1 MPDQMSLPGLGA
13 APALFQPDVIRGRP
27 GQLSGYNLFLAI
39 LPQDEDA
46 KRFGLV
52 GAKLRA
58 QHGLQGRCLQSQR
71 LHTTLH
77 AISAFKDAVPQSHID
92 AAKVAAA
99 SVSCPPLSIVFLCAG
114 SFSNKSNPE
123 DNAFVL
129 RCDARSIAAV
139 ARLRQALALA
149 LRRSGLHP
157 KPSSTPHMTMLYDRR
172 VIPEHPIEPICWTA
186 TRFALILSHKGLEY
200 HQQLGCWQLA

>member
-13 APALFQPDVIRGRP
+13 APALFQPDVIRSRP
-27 GQLSGYNLFLAI
+27 GQLSGYNLFSAI
-39 LPQDEDA
+39 FPQDEDA

-58 QHGLQGRCLQSQR
+58 QHSLQGRCLQPQR

-77 AISAFKDAVPQSHID
+77 AIAAFRDAVPQSCID
-92 AAKVAAA
+92 AAKAAAA
-99 SVSCPPLSIVFLCAG
+99 SVSCPPLSIVFNRAG
-114 SFSNKSNPE
+114 SFSNNSNPE

-129 RCDARSIAAV
+129 RCDARSNAAV
-139 ARLRQALALA
+139 AQLLQALSLA

-157 KPSSTPHMTMLYDRR
+157 KSSSTPHMTMLYDRR
-172 VIPEHPIEPICWTA
+172 VIPEHPIEPICWMA
-186 TRFALILSHKGLEY
+186 TR
-200 HQQLGCWQLA
+200 